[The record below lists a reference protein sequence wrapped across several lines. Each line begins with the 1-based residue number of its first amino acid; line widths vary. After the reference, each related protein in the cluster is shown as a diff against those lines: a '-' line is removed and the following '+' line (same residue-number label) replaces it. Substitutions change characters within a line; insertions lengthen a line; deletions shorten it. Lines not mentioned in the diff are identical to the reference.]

1 MMKATIA
8 FIFFMLFL
16 AGIAFV
22 NLRGM
27 QEMREEKPV
36 TAEDL
41 LATAWMPVRL
51 GEMQL
56 PEDTDMFLQFDV
68 NGQVS
73 GHGGCNRFTGAYAL
87 NNDVLQIGPLAAT
100 RMACPEPAA
109 SFELSFLDALQS
121 ATTATISANILAL
134 QNNGG
139 DRLLRLKSIERK

>member
-1 MMKATIA
+1 MKATIA

-27 QEMREEKPV
+27 QEMREERPV
-36 TAEDL
+36 TMDDL
-41 LATAWMPVRL
+41 LVSAWQPVRL

-56 PEDTDMFLQFDV
+56 PDDTDMFLQFDA

-73 GHGGCNRFTGAYAL
+73 GHGGCNRFTGAYEFGAAAL
-87 NNDVLQIGPLAAT
+87 RLGPLAAT

-109 SFELSFLDALQS
+109 SFEISLLDALQT
-121 ATTATISANILAL
+121 ATTTTISANLL
-134 QNNGG
+134 TMRN
-139 DRLLRLKSIERK
+139 DRGHAVLRMTSIERK